1 MLLTTVNSRV
11 VKCFLDVV
19 HVILMPFMEPGC
31 WILCHHVSLIYVFLI
46 SSKISFLNCIN
57 NKTQTVKVGNNI
69 LNVNNTEVKASLLVF
84 PRALKT
90 EN

>member
-57 NKTQTVKVGNNI
+57 DKTQTREYYSQCQQHGSKSVTFGIPK
-69 LNVNNTEVKASLLVF
+69 S
-84 PRALKT
+84 T